1 MKAWKCSLESQ
12 VCEIDEV
19 SVLWVD
25 FGMFWLC
32 FLSSTPRSS
41 TIIHVF
47 QVGQISRD
55 RLYRVRLVGN
65 WYESLAYPGDPRE
78 QPIWRGITVTLW
90 KLWKQTQATS
100 HDVSTSIFWER
111 ETWDAVIPTESLDS
125 QFHPTSQVHW
135 WGSGAHDSNS
145 SVFRSHSWRYTCE
158 TWRWL
163 WQVPTKAKVHRLYR
177 FFQVSSDEKPL

>member
-1 MKAWKCSLESQ
+1 MAVHQVNKELQWKLGSVVLSLKCVRLMKSLFCGSIL
-12 VCEIDEV
+12 VCFG
-19 SVLWVD
+19 SV
-25 FGMFWLC
+25 

-65 WYESLAYPGDPRE
+65 WYESLAYPGDQRE

-100 HDVSTSIFWER
+100 YDVSTSIFWER

-145 SVFRSHSWRYTCE
+145 SVFRSHSWRYTCK

-163 WQVPTKAKVHRLYR
+163 WQVPTKA
-177 FFQVSSDEKPL
+177 